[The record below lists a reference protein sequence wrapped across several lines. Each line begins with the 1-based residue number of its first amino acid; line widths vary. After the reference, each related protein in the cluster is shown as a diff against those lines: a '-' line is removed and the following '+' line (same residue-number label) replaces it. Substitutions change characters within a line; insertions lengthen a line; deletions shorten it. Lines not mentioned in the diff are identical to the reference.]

1 MSEKNDV
8 NEDEVKRDKILSKH
22 LINGRTYNLMQTF
35 AKSGIPCE
43 KCIFINNA
51 ETCNGEGG
59 NLCKDEYYTYLT
71 ESTYKSQHLK
81 GHYNE
86 RGEFIIPIQLLEKE
100 TSKETKENKGIKYD
114 DGKIQWWYLP
124 IEPIK
129 EVLKVLHYG
138 DKKYPADDGCNWKR
152 VPNAKKRYYSALMRH
167 ITAWWDE
174 EKNDQESGMHHLAH
188 ACTNVLFLLY
198 FEMKGYPEDK
208 KND

>member
-1 MSEKNDV
+1 MSDTSNDTT
-8 NEDEVKRDKILSKH
+8 EDEVKQDKILSKH
-22 LINGRTYNLMQTF
+22 FMDGRTYNLMKNDPDY
-35 AKSGIPCE
+35 KSTTVACD
-43 KCIFINNA
+43 KCIFLDDTRGCSIGYNICKEYNNSYFT
-51 ETCNGEGG
+51 EVK
-59 NLCKDEYYTYLT
+59 LTY
-71 ESTYKSQHLK
+71 SK
-81 GHYNE
+81 GHYNK
-86 RGEFIIPIQLLEKE
+86 RDEFILPIPRNEQVPEVN
-100 TSKETKENKGIKYD
+100 KENKGIKFD

-208 KND
+208 KYD

>member
-1 MSEKNDV
+1 MN
-8 NEDEVKRDKILSKH
+8 DEVKQDKILSKH
-22 LINGRTYNLMQTF
+22 LINGRTYNLMSVVDQ
-35 AKSGIPCE
+35 GNLDEPCV
-43 KCIFINNA
+43 KCIFNDNA
-51 ETCNGEGG
+51 EICDGQGG
-59 NLCKDEYYTYLT
+59 KICKEEYYTYFT
-71 ESTYKSQHLK
+71 ESTYKPQHFK

-86 RGEFIIPIQLLEKE
+86 RGEFIIPIQLLK
-100 TSKETKENKGIKYD
+100 KETKENKGIKHD

-208 KND
+208 KN